1 MGRPERRNGSRN
13 VVKGGTVGRIRG
25 PVFLFLMTFLIF
37 GLVFDPGAL
46 SSARAAERPQPDL
59 TETGPTITGLTV
71 QQAGGRLALVEVKGR
86 SLPAPEILATDTD
99 RLILLF
105 AGTVLPSGFWEK
117 VYNVPLVH
125 KIELSQEASGV
136 RLTVFGNMPLHLANV
151 IGEAPANRLQ
161 LHVAVPSE
169 EPVERVMDLVDT
181 RGGSKYDPMR
191 ISEPVSVEL
200 RDSDLRDV
208 FRMLGAMMNLN
219 VLVDPSVPPEPVT
232 ITLKDVPLNDAF
244 RYLMRMYDVTYAV
257 MGKTVIFGKEANLA
271 RTLGTQSTKSFH
283 IAYADP
289 KQIPALLQSI
299 TGVTTFVVDE
309 RLRTVYV
316 TASEA
321 QLYEVEKALD
331 RIDHPGRQVLL
342 QARIIEVSDDGKD
355 EVEALVNAVYD
366 SWWMAFGAS
375 GGRIGYYDDNVN
387 NEDTPYDPSVDPE
400 DRPLPPPGEL
410 EFPDLSSGALRV
422 LDTGLRALESKSL
435 ANVLASPSV
444 VTVDGMPAEVKL
456 TQNYIYQT
464 GLDDSGNPIFETEE
478 AGPTLSFTPIIGRA
492 DVVTIDMDVSTGQI
506 LEFRRSGQSEVP
518 VTSTRDVTT
527 TVRVRNGEPFVVG
540 GLFSEQT
547 SRSVVKIPI
556 ISEIPLLG
564 ELFKIRNESKV
575 NTEVVI
581 VVVPYILEVPTEPV
595 RASR

>member
-1 MGRPERRNGSRN
+1 MGRPERRIGNRH
-13 VVKGGTVGRIRG
+13 VAIGGTVGRITG
-25 PVFLFLMTFLIF
+25 LLVLVAAAFFLGTTILPGGAAF
-37 GLVFDPGAL
+37 GAV
-46 SSARAAERPQPDL
+46 ERPEPGL
-59 TETGPTITGLTV
+59 TDTGPTINGMTV
-71 QQAGGRLALVEVKGR
+71 QQAGGRLAIVELRGA
-86 SLPAPEILATDTD
+86 SLPDPEILATDSD
-99 RLILLF
+99 RLVLLF
-105 AGTVLPSGFWEK
+105 ADTVLPSGYWEK
-117 VYNVPLVH
+117 VYNIPLV
-125 KIELSQEASGV
+125 KRIELSQEAQGV
-136 RLTVFGNMPLHLANV
+136 QMTVFGNMRLHLKNV
-151 IGEAPANRLQ
+151 LGEAPANRLQ
-161 LHVAVPSE
+161 LHIAVPGE
-169 EPVERVMDLVDT
+169 EPKERVMDQIDT
-181 RGGSKYDPMR
+181 QGGSQHDPMR
-191 ISEPVSVEL
+191 ITEPVSLEL

-208 FRMLGAMMNLN
+208 FRMLGAMMDLN

-232 ITLKDVPLNDAF
+232 ITLNEVPLNEAF

-271 RTLGTQSTKSFH
+271 RTLGTQKTKSFH

-299 TGVTTFVVDE
+299 TGVTNYVVDE

-321 QLYEVEKALD
+321 KLYEVEQALD
-331 RIDHPGRQVLL
+331 RIDHPGQQVLL
-342 QARIIEVSDDGKD
+342 QARIIEVTDDAQD

-366 SWWMAFGAS
+366 EWWAAFGAS

-400 DRPLPPPGEL
+400 DRAITLPGEL
-410 EFPDLSSGALRV
+410 EFPDISSGALHV

-456 TQNYIYQT
+456 TQNFIYQS
-464 GLDDSGNPIFETEE
+464 GLDDNGNPQFETEE
-478 AGPTLSFTPIIGRA
+478 AGPTLSFTPTIGRA

-540 GLFSEQT
+540 GLFSEQKN
-547 SRSVVKIPI
+547 RSVTKIPI
-556 ISEIPLLG
+556 ISEIPFLG
-564 ELFKIRNESKV
+564 ELFKIRNESTTD
-575 NTEVVI
+575 TEVII
-581 VVVPYILEVPTEPV
+581 VVVPYILDVPTEPV
-595 RASR
+595 TAMK